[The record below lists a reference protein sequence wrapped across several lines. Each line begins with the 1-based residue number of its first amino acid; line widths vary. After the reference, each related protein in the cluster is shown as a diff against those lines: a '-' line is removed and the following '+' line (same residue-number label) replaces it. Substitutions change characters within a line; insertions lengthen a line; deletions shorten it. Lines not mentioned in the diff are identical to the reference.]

1 MGELIAL
8 LFLSR
13 EVAHRSHL
21 KASGKGSYAAH
32 MALNDFYTAIVDHA
46 DAIAEA
52 WQGKYGKLLDIPYL
66 TANNVGAPIAGVLRS
81 HMDKLV
87 LARYTA
93 EPKDSAAIQNLI
105 DGAVNEYQKVLYKLK
120 FLE

>member
-13 EVAHRSHL
+13 EMAHRAHL
-21 KASGKGSYAAH
+21 KAAGKGSYAAH
-32 MALNDFYTAIVDHA
+32 MALGDFYEAIVGHA
-46 DAIAEA
+46 DSIAEA

-66 TANNVGAPIAGVLRS
+66 TANSVTAPIAGLLRQ

-87 LARYTA
+87 SVRYTA
-93 EPKDSAAIQNLI
+93 EPKDSAALQNLI
-105 DGAVNEYQKVLYKLK
+105 DGAVNEYQTVLYKLK